1 VIIEEIKTRLKIEDL
16 VGAVFTLTGRGRVLS
31 TVEHDSLK
39 LWPAQGRWWWFS
51 QDIGGDVLDWHRHL
65 HRCDLPTAIDAL
77 AHQAGI
83 ERRPPTPEEV
93 TMRQAAHQQRQVLG
107 LAAAWFA
114 QQLHA
119 PSGHSALTYCAG
131 RGWTLE
137 TIQREQIGYNPP
149 PHRAAPADAAA
160 LAPLAYTLRQAG
172 LLDTPAARAV
182 LTLPADMLV
191 YAHRFCGAVV
201 YLSARSIAGKRHWNL
216 PADLVGEKQ
225 PYRNT
230 RRTGQGAPAAHL
242 LVEGQADAI
251 SLGQLGVEATAICG
265 VNGLD
270 GIGAVSHIALDAD
283 AAGRERALALA
294 LERDA
299 GLPLVLWPGPAKD
312 AALFVANGG
321 NLAGLVKLL
330 EASQPA
336 IVHAAERVRGRK
348 GDERKAAIRQLLDAY
363 MMLEELS
370 ATDLKPTLCRASSIA
385 IGQFNRLLAAR
396 KKESAEEKEEGERY
410 AYSPGMSKG
419 GIVFEQCV
427 WWQAGAP
434 QTNYAVRGTNGKIE
448 QRASVTIGDTCYL
461 PYRTTTGV
469 IEQNVVLFPER
480 PAEYGSVNELI
491 SAIQSFVR
499 RYLDIDP
506 FYERLAAYYA
516 LFTWLYDVFENVPYL
531 RALGDYGTGKT
542 RFLQVIGAICYR
554 PILVSGATT
563 VSPIFRLLHMFR
575 GTLVIDEADF
585 SNSDAE
591 AEIVKILNV
600 GYYRGGVVLRSEK
613 DPNSDEYFPS
623 VNQVYGPK
631 ILATRKLFTDRATE
645 SRCLTKRM
653 TTRRPR
659 PGIPYT
665 LARSFWEEA
674 TALRNQLLMYRLR
687 NWRPIDVA
695 QTLADES
702 VEPRL
707 NQITMALKSLIDD
720 PAMREQI
727 DLFIRAYNDQMI
739 GERQLTAPAVV
750 LQAVCTI
757 FWSSKANLLG
767 EDERDLTMKGICAVA
782 NETLAEIDNEM
793 KLTPRSVSQVLNE
806 ELGLVRRCQHSRTRR
821 SMLLCDEAEL
831 VALMARYG
839 VADPREETLR

>member
-1 VIIEEIKTRLKIEDL
+1 MIIDEIKARLKIEDL
-16 VGAVFTLTGRGRVLS
+16 VGETYTVTGRGRVL
-31 TVEHDSLK
+31 TTKEHDSLK
-39 LWPAQGRWWWFS
+39 LWPAHGRWWWFS
-51 QDIGGDVLDWHRHL
+51 QNIGGDILDWHRQV
-65 HRCDLPTAIDAL
+65 HRCDLETAIDAL

-83 ERRPPTPEEV
+83 ERRPPTPEE
-93 TMRQAAHQQRQVLG
+93 TAQRHAAQQQRQVLG

-119 PSGHSALTYCAG
+119 PAGRGALTYCAG
-131 RGWTLE
+131 RGWAVE
-137 TIQREQIGYNPP
+137 TIQREQLGYNPP
-149 PHRAAPADAAA
+149 PYRGAPADAAA
-160 LAPLAYTLRQAG
+160 LPPLAHTLRLAG
-172 LLDTPAARAV
+172 LLDTPAAQAV
-182 LTLPADMLV
+182 LALPPDMLV
-191 YAHRFCGAVV
+191 YVHRDCGAVV
-201 YLSARSIAGKRHWNL
+201 YLSARSMQGKRHWNL
-216 PADLVGEKQ
+216 PADLVGAKQ

-230 RRTGQGAPAAHL
+230 RRTGQGAPAVHL

-251 SLGQLGVEATAICG
+251 SLGQLGIEATAICG
-265 VNGLD
+265 VD
-270 GIGAVSHIALDAD
+270 GMDSIGAVTHVALDAD
-283 AAGRERALALA
+283 AAGSERALALA
-294 LERDA
+294 LARDA
-299 GLPLVLWPGPAKD
+299 GLPLVIWPAQTKD
-312 AALFVANGG
+312 AALYIANGG
-321 NLAGLVKLL
+321 DLAGLVKLL
-330 EASQPA
+330 EAGQPA
-336 IVHAAERVRGRK
+336 IIHAAEIVRRRK
-348 GDERKAAIRQLLDAY
+348 GDERKAAIRRLLDAY
-363 MMLEELS
+363 ATLDELT
-370 ATDLKPTLCRASSIA
+370 ATDLKPLLCRASNIA
-385 IGQFNRLLAAR
+385 IAQFNRLLAAR
-396 KKESAEEKEEGERY
+396 KKETDDDSKDQSERCEYSAGLAR
-410 AYSPGMSKG
+410 G
-419 GIVFEQCV
+419 GVIFEQCV
-427 WWQAGAP
+427 WWHAGAP
-434 QTNYAVRGTNGKIE
+434 QTNYAVCTPNGKIE

-461 PYRTTTGV
+461 PYRASTGV

-480 PAEYGSVNELI
+480 PIDYGSANDLI
-491 SAIQSFVR
+491 HDIQAYIH

-613 DPNSDEYFPS
+613 DPNSDDYFPS

-665 LARSFWEEA
+665 LARPFWDEA
-674 TALRNQLLMYRLR
+674 TALRNKLLMYRLR

-720 PAMREQI
+720 PVMREQI
-727 DLFIRAYNDQMI
+727 DMFIRAYNDQMI
-739 GERQLTAPAVV
+739 GERQLTLPAIV

-757 FWSSKANLLG
+757 FWSRKVNLLG
-767 EDERDLTMKGICAVA
+767 EDERALSMKGIAAAA
-782 NETLAEIDNEM
+782 NDILAEIDNEM
-793 KLTPRSVSQVLNE
+793 KLTPRGVSQVLNE
-806 ELGLVRRCQHSRTRR
+806 ELGLVRRHKHSRTNR
-821 SMLLCDEAEL
+821 SILLCDEAEL
-831 VALMARYG
+831 VALMSRYG
-839 VADPREETLR
+839 IADPR